1 MPAATHWIWMAI
13 AGAAGV
19 LLRALVSL
27 TTSRVAGDGFPW
39 GVVIVNVSG
48 SLAFGIL
55 VAATPLRL
63 LPPGS
68 EKIILVGFLG
78 GFTTFSSFSYDT
90 VRLAQTGHLA
100 SAVAFVAINNVG
112 GIAAA
117 WLGLSGITGRTP

>member
-1 MPAATHWIWMAI
+1 MSPPMHWIWMAI

-19 LLRALVSL
+19 LLRAGVSQL
-27 TTSRVAGDGFPW
+27 AGRVAGDGFPW
-39 GVVIVNVSG
+39 GVVFVNLSG
-48 SLAFGIL
+48 SLAFAMI

-68 EKIILVGFLG
+68 EKILLIGFLG

-90 VRLAQTGHLA
+90 VRLAQAGHLS
-100 SAVAFVAINNVG
+100 SAVAFVAINNIG

-117 WLGLSGITGRTP
+117 WLGLSAFASTKP